1 MFLCQKLKLLTSDC
15 VSYAIEILLCS
26 SSFRWNHVFRGLLCF
41 SQTDNYFY
49 SCNVKKMLYFKIQ
62 WAPSKLFRRDV
73 ELRSVHKKN
82 PQVSWSSFQLQHRD
96 VVGQGGA
103 KQGSGDKHS
112 LLRPSGW
119 PVSSQVHTINPNLT
133 LMREKQSSRRIQLF
147 YSLLET
153 WGK

>member
-1 MFLCQKLKLLTSDC
+1 M
-15 VSYAIEILLCS
+15 
-26 SSFRWNHVFRGLLCF
+26 
-41 SQTDNYFY
+41 
-49 SCNVKKMLYFKIQ
+49 KKMLYFKTQ

-103 KQGSGDKHS
+103 KQGSGDIDS

-133 LMREKQSSRRIQLF
+133 LMKEKQTFRRIQLF